1 MLFSKKTII
10 GKIHIYFYIVALYKK
25 LRNQEI
31 MSNFNLQNGESTLIQ
46 KNKSFFNLIFDSYI
60 FKKTRHMEVIK

>member
-1 MLFSKKTII
+1 MLFSKKSNIS
-10 GKIHIYFYIVALYKK
+10 KIHIYFYIIALYKK

-31 MSNFNLQNGESTLIQ
+31 MSNFNLHNGESTLIQ
-46 KNKSFFNLIFDSYI
+46 KNKFFNLIFDSYI